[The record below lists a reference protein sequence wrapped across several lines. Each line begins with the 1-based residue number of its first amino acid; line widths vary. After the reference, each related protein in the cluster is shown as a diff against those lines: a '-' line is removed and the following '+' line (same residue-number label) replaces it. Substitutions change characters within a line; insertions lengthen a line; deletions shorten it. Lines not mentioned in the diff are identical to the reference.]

1 MNHIPLHLVR
11 QIISSYVH
19 DHLENLRGVVL
30 NPVASTPAFGDLRV
44 VVLNPVA
51 STPAFSHSHSCVLYP
66 ALTLDGVP
74 TAVWQKIV
82 ETDRVRVVWLGPVRM

>member
-51 STPAFSHSHSCVLYP
+51 STPAFSDREIGMNVCSLYCGQRP
-66 ALTLDGVP
+66 LSQILIHEAHVAPGV
-74 TAVWQKIV
+74 
-82 ETDRVRVVWLGPVRM
+82 